1 MATPSAATIE
11 DEDTR
16 TTFSRFIERKLREE
30 MEKTKTQPRLLF
42 NESPIGILGDYIPAA
57 IIASKIKDYGNQT
70 LDGISAFYAEELDK
84 GQADAREEAYF
95 FDAEPATSGGARSW
109 QTSVAARPSA
119 DYGEETLMKDST
131 QVIPTAEPE
140 SESAPTSDE
149 STLRSLKPASRV
161 GANMPASVAARPSAE
176 PESESAPTSD
186 ESTLRSLKPASRV
199 GANMPKSVAARPSVD
214 YGEETSMRDSTRI
227 IPTAEPEPDQKQLL
241 ADFDV
246 THGEAFD
253 PNSSD
258 DADKM
263 AKLTVARAAYPD
275 ATSTQLALKIYR
287 GEFD

>member
-1 MATPSAATIE
+1 
-11 DEDTR
+11 
-16 TTFSRFIERKLREE
+16 
-30 MEKTKTQPRLLF
+30 
-42 NESPIGILGDYIPAA
+42 
-57 IIASKIKDYGNQT
+57 
-70 LDGISAFYAEELDK
+70 
-84 GQADAREEAYF
+84 
-95 FDAEPATSGGARSW
+95 
-109 QTSVAARPSA
+109 
-119 DYGEETLMKDST
+119 
-131 QVIPTAEPE
+131 
-140 SESAPTSDE
+140 
-149 STLRSLKPASRV
+149 
-161 GANMPASVAARPSAE
+161 
-176 PESESAPTSD
+176 
-186 ESTLRSLKPASRV
+186 
-199 GANMPKSVAARPSVD
+199 MPKSVAARPSVD